1 MFTKL
6 KVKENK
12 DKDRDKDKRNVKAH
26 KRPSILAH
34 VERAVL
40 TRQLG
45 ACAACGD
52 ALFELYDIDH
62 IVPRCVLP
70 RDDANALQAL
80 CVLCH
85 ARKSRLDEPALIAA
99 HRRGER
105 VCWTCRKC
113 VDASAIDDGAHACRS
128 CALALALASAS
139 ASALAATSVSPLLAA
154 IKPRGVAQS
163 LHAAHLERSL
173 GLGLR
178 TQTQEKA
185 NTHANGEITS
195 SMSSN
200 SNSSILG
207 T

>member
-6 KVKENK
+6 EIKDNKNKEK
-12 DKDRDKDKRNVKAH
+12 AKEKRNVKAN

-85 ARKSRLDEPALIAA
+85 ARKSRLDEPMLIAA

-128 CALALALASAS
+128 CALASASVSALAS
-139 ASALAATSVSPLLAA
+139 TSVSPLLAA

-178 TQTQEKA
+178 TQTQTQTQA
-185 NTHANGEITS
+185 NTNGET
-195 SMSSN
+195 
-200 SNSSILG
+200 
-207 T
+207 

>member
-12 DKDRDKDKRNVKAH
+12 DKDKDKRNVKAH

-113 VDASAIDDGAHACRS
+113 VDASAIHDGAHECRS
-128 CALALALASAS
+128 CALAS

-178 TQTQEKA
+178 TQTQERA
-185 NTHANGEITS
+185 NTRANGEIKS
-195 SMSSN
+195 SLYSN

>member
-1 MFTKL
+1 M
-6 KVKENK
+6 
-12 DKDRDKDKRNVKAH
+12 KAN

-62 IVPRCVLP
+62 VVPRCVLP

-85 ARKSRLDEPALIAA
+85 ARKSRLDEPMLIAA

-128 CALALALASAS
+128 CALVSAS
-139 ASALAATSVSPLLAA
+139 TSVSPLLAT

-173 GLGLR
+173 GLGLGLGLR
-178 TQTQEKA
+178 TQTQTQTQTQA
-185 NTHANGEITS
+185 NTNGET
-195 SMSSN
+195 
-200 SNSSILG
+200 
-207 T
+207 